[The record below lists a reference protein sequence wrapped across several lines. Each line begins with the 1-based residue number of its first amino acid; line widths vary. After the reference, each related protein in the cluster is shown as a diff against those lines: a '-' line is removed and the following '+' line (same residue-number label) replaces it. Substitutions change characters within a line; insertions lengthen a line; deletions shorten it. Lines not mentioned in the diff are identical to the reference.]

1 MISFYYM
8 HLIAVSVAIISIVVY
23 YLGEDN
29 FKIDKKRIKLNKK
42 IKERLKTKNKNK
54 VYAKKD
60 LRLVGRSL
68 TLVFALLSALITI
81 LILMN

>member
-8 HLIAVSVAIISIVVY
+8 HLTAVSVAIISIVVY
-23 YLGEDN
+23 YLGEYN

-68 TLVFALLSALITI
+68 TLFFALLSTLITI